1 MSAVTNQS
9 IDNRIDT
16 VSYYRLPGTTVTIC
30 QIKMVNGFTVLGES
44 ACVNPAD
51 FDQEKGEQYAHEN
64 AREKLW
70 PLEGYLAAERRY
82 QESIAVYPCP
92 LPRARKVEVFSIGQK
107 FEWLLS
113 QPIRKF
119 SRFGASLVA
128 DCWCEIEGHIDLIA
142 RLPDGKLKC
151 LHDLFYSMQEGKC

>member
-70 PLEGYLAAERRY
+70 PLEGCLAAERRY
-82 QESIAVYPCP
+82 QEVCQDPELSLDQEIE
-92 LPRARKVEVFSIGQK
+92 LFSIHDK
-107 FEWLLS
+107 VKWLFS
-113 QPIRKF
+113 QPI
-119 SRFGASLVA
+119 SRFNRFGLVVVIE
-128 DCWCEIEGHIDLIA
+128 CWYALEGHAENAHTMTSGMVHCINGMFDMMFRKEA
-142 RLPDGKLKC
+142 A
-151 LHDLFYSMQEGKC
+151 

>member
-16 VSYYRLPGTTVTIC
+16 VTYYRLPGTTVTIC
-30 QIKMVNGFTVLGES
+30 QIKMVNGFVVLGES

-51 FDQEKGEQYAHEN
+51 FDQELGESLAHDD

-82 QESIAVYPCP
+82 QDLIADGNCHACVIEYLSISD
-92 LPRARKVEVFSIGQK
+92 KIW
-107 FEWLLS
+107 WLLQ
-113 QPIRKF
+113 QPINKF
-119 SRFGASLVA
+119 SRFGAMLVS
-128 DCWCEIEGHIDLIA
+128 DCWCEAEGDIERMHHV
-142 RLPDGKLKC
+142 LPDGKIKC
-151 LHDLFYSMQEGKC
+151 LDSLFYSMQKGDK

>member
-82 QESIAVYPCP
+82 QERFARCRRHPGSDTTHIR
-92 LPRARKVEVFSIGQK
+92 RARADEHT
-107 FEWLLS
+107 E
-113 QPIRKF
+113 
-119 SRFGASLVA
+119 SRDRSRRPAFHANG
-128 DCWCEIEGHIDLIA
+128 
-142 RLPDGKLKC
+142 
-151 LHDLFYSMQEGKC
+151 

>member
-16 VSYYRLPGTTVTIC
+16 VTYYRLPGTTVTIC
-30 QIKMVNGFTVLGES
+30 QIKMVNGFVVLGES

-51 FDQEKGEQYAHEN
+51 FNQEKGEQIAHDN

-82 QESIAVYPCP
+82 AEVCADPELSLDQEIE
-92 LPRARKVEVFSIGQK
+92 LFSIHDK
-107 FEWLLS
+107 VSWL
-113 QPIRKF
+113 F
-119 SRFGASLVA
+119 SRPLNRFNRFGLIIVTECWYALEGRA
-128 DCWCEIEGHIDLIA
+128 DNAHTLTPGMQYCVSGLFDLMF
-142 RLPDGKLKC
+142 RK
-151 LHDLFYSMQEGKC
+151 ENV

>member
-16 VSYYRLPGTTVTIC
+16 VTYYRLPGTTVTIC
-30 QIKMVNGFTVLGES
+30 QIKMVNGFVVLGES

-51 FDQEKGEQYAHEN
+51 FNQEKGEQIAHDN

-82 QESIAVYPCP
+82 AEVCADPGLSLDQEIE
-92 LPRARKVEVFSIGQK
+92 LFSIHDK
-107 FEWLLS
+107 VRWL
-113 QPIRKF
+113 F
-119 SRFGASLVA
+119 SRPLNRFNRFG
-128 DCWCEIEGHIDLIA
+128 LIVVNA
-142 RLPDGKLKC
+142 LW
-151 LHDLFYSMQEGKC
+151 HDLKGHADNAHTLTPGMQHCVSGMFDLMSRKENV

>member
-82 QESIAVYPCP
+82 QEVCQDPELSLDQEIE
-92 LPRARKVEVFSIGQK
+92 LFSIHDK
-107 FEWLLS
+107 VKWLFS
-113 QPIRKF
+113 QPI
-119 SRFGASLVA
+119 SRFNRFGLVVVTE
-128 DCWCEIEGHIDLIA
+128 CWYALEGHAENAHTLTSGMVHCISGMFDMMFRKEA
-142 RLPDGKLKC
+142 V
-151 LHDLFYSMQEGKC
+151 

>member
-82 QESIAVYPCP
+82 QEACQDPKLSLDQEIE
-92 LPRARKVEVFSIGQK
+92 LFSIHDK
-107 FEWLLS
+107 VRWL
-113 QPIRKF
+113 F
-119 SRFGASLVA
+119 SRPLNRFNRFGLIVVTE
-128 DCWCEIEGHIDLIA
+128 CWYALEGHADNAHTLTPGMQHCITGMFDLMFRKEQA
-142 RLPDGKLKC
+142 
-151 LHDLFYSMQEGKC
+151 

>member
-9 IDNRIDT
+9 IDMRIDT
-16 VSYYRLPGTTVTIC
+16 VTYHRLPGTTTTIC
-30 QIKMVNGFTVLGES
+30 AIKMVNGFTVLGQS

-51 FDQEKGEQYAHEN
+51 FDQELGESLAHDD

-82 QESIAVYPCP
+82 QGLVADEHCHAC
-92 LPRARKVEVFSIGQK
+92 KVEIYSIGQK
-107 FEWLLS
+107 MEWLLR
-113 QPIRKF
+113 QPIKNF
-119 SRFGASLVA
+119 SRFGAMLVS
-128 DCWCEIEGHIDLIA
+128 DCWCEIEGHIDLIT

-151 LHDLFYSMQEGKC
+151 LHDLFYSMQKESA

>member
-82 QESIAVYPCP
+82 QESI
-92 LPRARKVEVFSIGQK
+92 KEEV
-107 FEWLLS
+107 
-113 QPIRKF
+113 
-119 SRFGASLVA
+119 
-128 DCWCEIEGHIDLIA
+128 
-142 RLPDGKLKC
+142 
-151 LHDLFYSMQEGKC
+151 